1 MNTLVFR
8 GVPSLLPT
16 NTTMRTQLFYPF
28 FLLFGALCAAQELV
42 GPDRT
47 LPGTLA
53 SFEIVP
59 EQEASWHIV
68 SPTHAVGTYQIDR
81 GLTKLYF
88 ASPEPGRYTVIAGIV
103 VDGKPELLVKTFIN
117 GEGEIGPFP
126 VPIPLPPVTSL
137 ETWVKTQLPVLVKS
151 ENLTSESRLVAECF
165 EEIVQRIESENIR
178 TVQNARA
185 QLQITLTGTLALASP
200 TAVTDW
206 MPFISELSR
215 QMEKELGD
223 TITDLATMKKTF
235 QDVANAVKSLE
246 LPETISVLRTPVQD
260 TPMQDTPVQ
269 DIDPPNLRTPGTQNR
284 VFRNVL
290 AR

>member
-1 MNTLVFR
+1 
-8 GVPSLLPT
+8 
-16 NTTMRTQLFYPF
+16 MRTQLFLPF
-28 FLLFGALCAAQELV
+28 FLLFGTLCTAQELV

-68 SPTHAVGTYQIDR
+68 PPTPHVGTYQIDR
-81 GLTKLYF
+81 GLAKLYF

-117 GEGEIGPFP
+117 GDGEIEPNP
-126 VPIPLPPVTSL
+126 LPIPLPPVSSL
-137 ETWVKTQLPVLVKS
+137 ETWIKTQLPVLVKS
-151 ENLTSESRLVAECF
+151 DNLASESQLVAECF
-165 EEIVQRIESENIR
+165 EEIVQRIETENIR
-178 TVQNARA
+178 TVQNVRA

-206 MPFISELSR
+206 MPFIAELSR

-223 TITDLATMKKTF
+223 KITDLAEMQKAF
-235 QDVANAVKSLE
+235 QDVANAVKLLE
-246 LPETISVLRTPVQD
+246 LPESIPVLS
-260 TPMQDTPVQ
+260 TPMQD
-269 DIDPPNLRTPGTQNR
+269 IDHPNLRTPGTQNR